1 MLEPVYYSSYSE
13 ESENYAELYS
23 QGSAVGEKLVYFD
36 FIRKYAKLENEL
48 NRTKNKRKCEKKKK
62 KMDALED
69 IIELAP
75 MEYEMYKKYPGKSD
89 ETLAEYVLS
98 QTEEYPF

>member
-13 ESENYAELYS
+13 ESENYAERFSRGVAL
-23 QGSAVGEKLVYFD
+23 GRKLAYFN
-36 FIRKYAKLENEL
+36 FVREYAKLENEL
-48 NRTKNKRKCEKKKK
+48 KRTKNKRKCEKKIN
-62 KMDALED
+62 KMDA
-69 IIELAP
+69 IKGVIEIASV
-75 MEYEMYKKYPGKSD
+75 EYELFKKYPGKSD